1 MKPKSASVTFQQNG
15 VSRTLD
21 LLSSEKCDLL
31 QYDTKADDGRTTI
44 RLTPEKAI
52 EIVELTVVFPYEF
65 DKKDYIFMNGYQ
77 SWTVCKEYSIDTT
90 NLAAEAAARI
100 LRHRKTDR
108 SGDREFTDYPKQNR
122 WLHGVSYGYVRQES
136 LLKFFGSLNEEQG
149 FTFFD
154 IDTDAG
160 TLTVRKDL
168 SKRFFD
174 SAFTALDVVFIHGS
188 ENEVFDQYFDMLG
201 ISSTQAKPVTG
212 FTTWYRYQQDISEKK
227 VLKDIQDVSD
237 NAVRYPCQLFC
248 LDEGYE
254 NAIGDWLTPKK
265 GAFPHGI
272 YPITKKIIS
281 SGFRAGIWIA
291 PFICEKH
298 SKMYKKHSDWLL
310 RDANGK
316 PVPACSSWRK
326 CYCLD
331 ASNPAF
337 RRHLKNVLLTMRD
350 DWGVSVFKFDFLYA
364 ACIQPSATQTRAEK
378 MYDAMRFLK
387 ECVGNSVTIACG
399 VPLMAA
405 AGVVDYCQV
414 SCDLSAD
421 WFPPLTPSSREQNS
435 TYRALIDLICHR
447 HLSGRA
453 FTLFTNVLP
462 INNPLF
468 LFSKEKKFL
477 LGRSMGICKGMI
489 LTSDDLTRFDAEDT
503 VVWNTIHA
511 LRQAEVTSIY
521 IKDRELILEY
531 ELYQQPQKLKIPL
544 LE

>member
-31 QYDTKADDGRTTI
+31 QYDTKVDDGRTTI

-52 EIVELTVVFPYEF
+52 EIVELTVVFPYAF

-174 SAFTALDVVFIHGS
+174 SAFTALDIVFIHGS
-188 ENEVFDQYFDMLG
+188 ENEVFDKYFDMLG

-265 GAFPHGI
+265 GSFPHGI

-298 SKMYKKHSDWLL
+298 SKIYKKHSDWLL

>member
-31 QYDTKADDGRTTI
+31 QYDTKVDDGRTTI

-174 SAFTALDVVFIHGS
+174 SAFTALDIVFIHGS
-188 ENEVFDQYFDMLG
+188 ENEVFDKYFDMLG

-212 FTTWYRYQQDISEKK
+212 FTTWYRHQQDISEKK

-265 GAFPHGI
+265 GSFPHGI

-298 SKMYKKHSDWLL
+298 SKIYKKHSDWLL

-316 PVPACSSWRK
+316 PVPTCSSWRK

-414 SCDLSAD
+414 CCDLSAD